1 MKALMEG
8 IERIPLCEIPETMK
22 IQLGKDVTDVITF
35 EDLNVLINNMEDLPA
50 PMTYHPIFFT
60 IGEEGTMYKIGFDG
74 SGHAVFKVNDEI
86 KFMIDEDYWVN
97 VNFNDLQ
104 EFMFGTEG
112 DEYHLLEGTYS
123 GEYLE
128 EEI

>member
-1 MKALMEG
+1 MKK
-8 IERIPLCEIPETMK
+8 C
-22 IQLGKDVTDVITF
+22 V
-35 EDLNVLINNMEDLPA
+35 
-50 PMTYHPIFFT
+50 FFLA
-60 IGEEGTMYKIGFDG
+60 IAAISVSLFC
-74 SGHAVFKVNDEI
+74 GHAVFKVNDEI

-112 DEYHLLEGTYS
+112 GEYHLLEGTYS